1 MGVAGIAVAVGA
13 PRHYHMVAGDAVACG
28 AVVVASADIR
38 RVHSHPSAADDAAA
52 EAGTVAAADDDVAVA
67 GGNCA
72 AAGGVVVVEAGDSS
86 LAGGAVAVGVAVA
99 AVVRQQH
106 WQLHSASWLPGS
118 GSPPSPGC
126 C

>member
-1 MGVAGIAVAVGA
+1 MGVAGIAVAVDV

-38 RVHSHPSAADDAAA
+38 HVRSHPSAADDAA
-52 EAGTVAAADDDVAVA
+52 EAGTVAAAADDDVAVA
-67 GGNCA
+67 GGSCA
-72 AAGGVVVVEAGDSS
+72 AAGGVVVEAGDSS
-86 LAGGAVAVGVAVA
+86 LAGGAVAVGAAVA